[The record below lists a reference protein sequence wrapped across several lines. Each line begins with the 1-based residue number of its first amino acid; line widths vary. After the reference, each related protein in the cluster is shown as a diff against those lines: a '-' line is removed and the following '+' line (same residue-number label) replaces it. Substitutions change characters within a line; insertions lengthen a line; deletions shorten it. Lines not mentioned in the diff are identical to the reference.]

1 MSTLHLLV
9 IHVVG
14 NKLDL
19 APTMRAIPLS
29 RTLEYVSKTLGE
41 DCEVHEVSAKDDEG
55 KAIPEPGNGVGLGG
69 GVGTTDCELTVLF
82 VL

>member
-1 MSTLHLLV
+1 MTQRCNKPFLVGHLV

-19 APTMRAIPLS
+19 APRMRAIPLS
-29 RTLEYVSKTLGE
+29 RTLEYVSKTLGA

-55 KAIPEPGNGVGLGG
+55 RTLPVQH
-69 GVGTTDCELTVLF
+69 
-82 VL
+82 